1 MLQSS
6 SELVWRRSK
15 RGNNGN
21 LQRDGNEQQAITIQF
36 NEQGRVFSSSQIEI
50 TLGNFLVHD
59 TAKFVLFLEPSR
71 NTPPL
76 IYKGVNYM
84 NIKDLKKMLYNRKRM
99 QKHVEKFTN
108 GANDVDGDLTKFH
121 KDMLESI
128 VDSYEINTATANVKS
143 EDIKELKEFDEALEE
158 ILEKFKKGGK

>member
-1 MLQSS
+1 
-6 SELVWRRSK
+6 
-15 RGNNGN
+15 
-21 LQRDGNEQQAITIQF
+21 
-36 NEQGRVFSSSQIEI
+36 
-50 TLGNFLVHD
+50 
-59 TAKFVLFLEPSR
+59 
-71 NTPPL
+71 
-76 IYKGVNYM
+76 M

-143 EDIKELKEFDEALEE
+143 EDIKELKEFDEVLEE

>member
-1 MLQSS
+1 
-6 SELVWRRSK
+6 
-15 RGNNGN
+15 
-21 LQRDGNEQQAITIQF
+21 
-36 NEQGRVFSSSQIEI
+36 
-50 TLGNFLVHD
+50 
-59 TAKFVLFLEPSR
+59 
-71 NTPPL
+71 
-76 IYKGVNYM
+76 M

-108 GANDVDGDLTKFH
+108 GANDVDGELTKFH

-143 EDIKELKEFDEALEE
+143 EDIKELKEFDEVLEE

>member
-1 MLQSS
+1 
-6 SELVWRRSK
+6 
-15 RGNNGN
+15 
-21 LQRDGNEQQAITIQF
+21 
-36 NEQGRVFSSSQIEI
+36 
-50 TLGNFLVHD
+50 
-59 TAKFVLFLEPSR
+59 
-71 NTPPL
+71 
-76 IYKGVNYM
+76 M

-99 QKHVEKFTN
+99 QKHVEKLTN

-143 EDIKELKEFDEALEE
+143 EDIKELKEFDEVLEE

>member
-1 MLQSS
+1 
-6 SELVWRRSK
+6 
-15 RGNNGN
+15 
-21 LQRDGNEQQAITIQF
+21 
-36 NEQGRVFSSSQIEI
+36 
-50 TLGNFLVHD
+50 
-59 TAKFVLFLEPSR
+59 
-71 NTPPL
+71 
-76 IYKGVNYM
+76 M

>member
-1 MLQSS
+1 
-6 SELVWRRSK
+6 
-15 RGNNGN
+15 
-21 LQRDGNEQQAITIQF
+21 
-36 NEQGRVFSSSQIEI
+36 
-50 TLGNFLVHD
+50 
-59 TAKFVLFLEPSR
+59 
-71 NTPPL
+71 
-76 IYKGVNYM
+76 M
-84 NIKDLKKMLYNRKRM
+84 NIKDFKKMLYNRKRM

>member
-1 MLQSS
+1 
-6 SELVWRRSK
+6 
-15 RGNNGN
+15 
-21 LQRDGNEQQAITIQF
+21 
-36 NEQGRVFSSSQIEI
+36 
-50 TLGNFLVHD
+50 
-59 TAKFVLFLEPSR
+59 
-71 NTPPL
+71 
-76 IYKGVNYM
+76 M

-108 GANDVDGDLTKFH
+108 GSNDVDGDLTKFH